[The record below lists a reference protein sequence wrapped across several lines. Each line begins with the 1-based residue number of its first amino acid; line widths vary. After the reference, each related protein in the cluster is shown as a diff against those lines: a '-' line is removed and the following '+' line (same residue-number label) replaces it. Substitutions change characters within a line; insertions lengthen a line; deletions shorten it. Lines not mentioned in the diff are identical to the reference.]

1 MRQTARLRTPADIGI
16 ALQQARVARGR
27 SQVDLARA
35 LDLPQS
41 TVSEIETGM
50 STIHLRR
57 LLEMARELG
66 VDITATWED
75 DDASGS

>member
-16 ALQQARVARGR
+16 ALQQARLARGR